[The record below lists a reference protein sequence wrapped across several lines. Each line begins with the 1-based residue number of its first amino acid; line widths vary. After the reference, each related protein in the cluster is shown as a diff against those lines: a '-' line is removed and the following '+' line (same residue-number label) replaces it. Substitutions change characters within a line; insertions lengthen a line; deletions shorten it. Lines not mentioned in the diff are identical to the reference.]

1 MIISFDLDDTLI
13 PGIKRFTTRPK
24 TLLHRILGLET
35 LRIGAIELLKKL
47 QADGHK
53 IYVYTTSFRSTT
65 KILWTFFVHGI
76 HLDKIINQTVH
87 NKMLAEQTGNY
98 SKYPPIFNIDLHVD
112 DSQGVALEGERYNFK
127 TIIVAE
133 TDSDWDDLILAEIS
147 FLSLG

>member
-1 MIISFDLDDTLI
+1 MTISFDLDDTLI

-65 KILWTFFVHGI
+65 KIWWTFFIHGI
-76 HLDKIINQTVH
+76 RLDKIINQTIH
-87 NKMLAEQTGNY
+87 NRMLAERAGNY
-98 SKYPPIFNIDLHVD
+98 SKYPPIFDIDVHVD
-112 DSQGVALEGERYNFK
+112 DSEGVVMEGERHNFK
-127 TIIVAE
+127 TIIVGE
-133 TDSDWDDLILAEIS
+133 TNSDWTDLIVAEVA
-147 FLSLG
+147 FLS